1 MNSFNITAATAAFR
15 EVFPSMD
22 GSNIGSISEE
32 TITHVLKTTISTTF
46 KIGNESD
53 VRDAPDLVI
62 QRILMHAALGLLAND
77 DSGGEP
83 WAMVMYNPATEKIAN
98 VPSAST
104 TRQLFADVIVVLAVI
119 ALSRVW
125 MFTRITH
132 DKTDKQT

>member
-1 MNSFNITAATAAFR
+1 MNSFNLTAATTAFR

-22 GSNIGSISEE
+22 GSNIGSIPPG
-32 TITHVLKTTISTTF
+32 TITQMLYSTITTTF
-46 KIGNESD
+46 NLNSETD
-53 VRDAPDLVI
+53 VRNASDDVI

-83 WAMVMYNPATEKIAN
+83 WATVMYNPSTGKIAN
-98 VPSAST
+98 APSATT

-125 MFTRITH
+125 MFTRIEH
-132 DKTDKQT
+132 SKSQGK